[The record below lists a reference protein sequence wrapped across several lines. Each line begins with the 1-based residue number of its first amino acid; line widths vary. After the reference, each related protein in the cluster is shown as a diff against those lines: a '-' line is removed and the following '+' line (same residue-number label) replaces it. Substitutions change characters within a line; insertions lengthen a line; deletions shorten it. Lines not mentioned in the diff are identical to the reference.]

1 VPARSVRRDAA
12 TQDEHAAMMAQMGA
26 HIMSMPDEPNA
37 FALPVGETKELT

>member
-1 VPARSVRRDAA
+1 
-12 TQDEHAAMMAQMGA
+12 MGA